1 MRYLPWGL
9 AGLLAISLIW
19 ALMMPPEGET
29 VGTVNL
35 ARIVDESAR
44 AQELNRMLSER
55 FEELITRFD
64 LDTEPEEEDVDRA
77 SRERQAYAEY
87 LAYRTEL
94 ETQFQTEVDGI
105 IKEVAQEQKVTVVL
119 DEDVVRFGGKD
130 ITDEV
135 IKKLN

>member
-9 AGLLAISLIW
+9 AGLLAIALIW

-77 SRERQAYAEY
+77 SRERQAYAED

-94 ETQFQTEVDGI
+94 ETQF
-105 IKEVAQEQKVTVVL
+105 
-119 DEDVVRFGGKD
+119 
-130 ITDEV
+130 
-135 IKKLN
+135 